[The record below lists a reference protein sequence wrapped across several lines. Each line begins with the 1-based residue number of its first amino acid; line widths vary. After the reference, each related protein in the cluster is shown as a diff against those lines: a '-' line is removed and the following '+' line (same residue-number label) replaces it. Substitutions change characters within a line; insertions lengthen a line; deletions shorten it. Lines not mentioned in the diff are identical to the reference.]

1 MENSLNEGL
10 YGMLSFNPYFSLS
23 LDLLVFPV
31 AVLNGSESRAINPK
45 SYLF

>member
-1 MENSLNEGL
+1 MKNSLNEGL
-10 YGMLSFNPYFSLS
+10 YGKLSFNPYFSLS

-31 AVLNGSESRAINPK
+31 AMLNDSESTAINPK